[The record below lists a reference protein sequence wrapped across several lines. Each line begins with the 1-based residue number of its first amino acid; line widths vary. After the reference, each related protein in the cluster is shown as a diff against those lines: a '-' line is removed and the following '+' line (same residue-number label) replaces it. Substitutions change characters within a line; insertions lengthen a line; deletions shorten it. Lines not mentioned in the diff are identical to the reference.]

1 MQSNDDFKRNIGNA
15 LERALSSSNESRR
28 LRRNWMLDN
37 EKRSL
42 RQLAKRARRMQ
53 QLGYSQKGIAA
64 KLNVTV
70 DDVWELLK
78 ETSE

>member
-1 MQSNDDFKRNIGNA
+1 
-15 LERALSSSNESRR
+15 
-28 LRRNWMLDN
+28 MLDN